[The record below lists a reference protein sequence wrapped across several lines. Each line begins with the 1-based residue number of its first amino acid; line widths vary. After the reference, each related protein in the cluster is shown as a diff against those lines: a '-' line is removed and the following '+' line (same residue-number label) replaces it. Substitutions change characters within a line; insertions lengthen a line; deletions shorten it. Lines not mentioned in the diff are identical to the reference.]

1 MGPYLGKS
9 AINKHVCNSILPLA
23 GVRFII
29 MIAAKGSSIWNEWVM
44 YVINDD
50 RSMTV
55 SVMTINICYNHLFL
69 TTILNVFL
77 ESGFNLTPNNH
88 FCNDMLIFMR
98 IKKGEKPNEI
108 CKYLEFIFYIFFTLV
123 DSWVN
128 EYYKFLLNL
137 TCLH

>member
-9 AINKHVCNSILPLA
+9 ALYKHVCNSILPLT

-29 MIAAKGSSIWNEWVM
+29 MIAGKGSSIWNEWVM

-69 TTILNVFL
+69 TTILNDFL

-88 FCNDMLIFMR
+88 FCNDMFIFMR
-98 IKKGEKPNEI
+98 ITKGEKPNEI

-128 EYYKFLLNL
+128 E
-137 TCLH
+137 